1 MATSFTYPGVYIQ
14 EFAPGAPIAGV
25 GTSTPAF
32 IGPAASGEWNVPTK
46 LTSFDQFV
54 AQYGDQPVPGF
65 YLWYAVRG
73 FFENGGQ
80 VCYVVRASN
89 TSYATLPLFDSANVP
104 NPLINVRARQLGI
117 PNPAVSIDVVQT
129 SLLPITPLYQPT
141 GDFALTAT
149 NEITM
154 APPNGQA
161 LAAQFRPGDSVHVGP
176 YGEHIIQR
184 ISGDIVHFGEDLKLG
199 PLEPLTLRLS
209 NAPAGA
215 KVFRIGP
222 GSLPAGTLVPGTML
236 TFTQGASDTQIVAS
250 VQTEYLQTAPASSI
264 SYRVTLRIGLGIGID
279 NTLPAAVQS
288 QEFDLKVYLGNAI
301 NSYPYPFL
309 SVDPAHPRYYPN
321 IINNDPAG
329 QILVIPV
336 EPVPCL
342 NRHF

>member
-141 GDFALTAT
+141 GGFALTAT

-199 PLEPLTLRLS
+199 SSR
-209 NAPAGA
+209 APHAAPFQRPRRG
-215 KVFRIGP
+215 
-222 GSLPAGTLVPGTML
+222 
-236 TFTQGASDTQIVAS
+236 QGIPHRS
-250 VQTEYLQTAPASSI
+250 
-264 SYRVTLRIGLGIGID
+264 RVTARRHPSSRHDADVHPGRIRYADRRQCADRVFADGSGLVYQ
-279 NTLPAAVQS
+279 LPGHFAHR
-288 QEFDLKVYLGNAI
+288 LG
-301 NSYPYPFL
+301 
-309 SVDPAHPRYYPN
+309 HRY
-321 IINNDPAG
+321 
-329 QILVIPV
+329 
-336 EPVPCL
+336 
-342 NRHF
+342 R